1 MRPVLGTPVA
11 PLGRMNRGIYAA
23 ATAMAAAERRVE
35 TISSNLANAGAVGF
49 KRKGVIT
56 HSFQNQMNKL
66 MAPQVTTRE
75 STDFSQGILR
85 TTGGDFDLA
94 LEGEGFFAVDTAEGQ
109 VFTRNGAFHIDQ
121 DGVLQTRDGYPVAW
135 EGSRGTIDPAGG
147 SVSVDSGGNV
157 WQGSNNVGRIRIV
170 DFADSSKLHVDRHGN
185 MRADAD
191 GIEQPATGIV
201 RQGMLEN
208 ANVNA
213 IDEMVGLIA
222 AQRSFESSA
231 RLISSIE
238 QIMRR
243 ITSGR

>member
-1 MRPVLGTPVA
+1 
-11 PLGRMNRGIYAA
+11 MNRGIYAA

-157 WQGSNNVGRIRIV
+157 GRAATTSAGSASWTSPTPRSCTWTGTETC
-170 DFADSSKLHVDRHGN
+170 APTPTGSSSPPR
-185 MRADAD
+185 
-191 GIEQPATGIV
+191 
-201 RQGMLEN
+201 
-208 ANVNA
+208 
-213 IDEMVGLIA
+213 
-222 AQRSFESSA
+222 ESSA
-231 RLISSIE
+231 RACS
-238 QIMRR
+238 RTP
-243 ITSGR
+243 TSTPSTRWWD